1 MNEEL
6 IGPMKRMSLYPA
18 EQRGRKTGVLL
29 FGACGYALLY
39 ALGSQ
44 IDMRGFT
51 DGQQTLGRFALA
63 LPVAFLALLGILEW
77 LLARPGE
84 ERAQAGAAKPFCT
97 LGAMAIIFLCYV
109 PMLLIEFPGSF
120 VYDTVGQTLQIW
132 YGQLDAFHPLLH
144 TLLIR
149 FCLIDCYDFL
159 QSMERG
165 VLLYSLIQMALVS
178 ICFALICASLSRS
191 CSRRAA
197 RIAVAFFGLF
207 PYHMAFASNCTKD
220 VLFSAS
226 FALMVTLALEKLR
239 TGRLG
244 RLHAVLYGVSGILA
258 CLLRNNMIYAMAAWL
273 VVSAANRLMRRQLL
287 VMSAVTAVL
296 ALGIN
301 EALITGTNALRG
313 SVCEMLSVPSQQLAR
328 VYRDAPQT
336 FTAQDM
342 EDLDWL
348 IKNHAYAGYDPTL
361 ADPVKNNLNR
371 EGIEQE
377 PGRALRL
384 WLSVGMRQPGLYID
398 AFLNTALPFLYPY
411 ETYHGTARYI
421 ETGIIDDG
429 ITDKFGQPDIVQ
441 PRRFAAIRAFLD
453 EHIFSTGA
461 DGIPVLRWVFNA
473 GLVIWL
479 MLLCV
484 LHAMYRGDWAHVC
497 VLMLPVLLW
506 GTYLLGPVM
515 QGRYLYPFVCILPAL
530 CAGLGA
536 RTALEDRLSHT

>member
-1 MNEEL
+1 
-6 IGPMKRMSLYPA
+6 MSRNALGGLWRRQWA
-18 EQRGRKTGVLL
+18 VLAL
-29 FGACGYALLY
+29 GAAGYALLY

-44 IDMRGFT
+44 IDMRGYT
-51 DGQQTLGRFALA
+51 QAQETLGRFALA
-63 LPVAFLALLGILEW
+63 LPVAFLALLGAFEW
-77 LLARPGE
+77 AIARLSAKG
-84 ERAQAGAAKPFCT
+84 AQAGAAKPFCT
-97 LGAMAIIFLCYV
+97 PGAMALIFLCYV

-120 VYDTVGQTLQIW
+120 TYDTKTQVLQIANRQ
-132 YGQLDAFHPLLH
+132 YDAFHPLLH
-144 TLLIR
+144 TLLMK
-149 FCLIDCYDFL
+149 FCLLDCYGVL
-159 QSMERG
+159 QSIERG
-165 VLLYSLIQMALVS
+165 ALLYSLIQMTLVS
-178 ICFALICASLSRS
+178 ACFALICASLSRS

-197 RIAVAFFGLF
+197 RIAAAFFCLF

-244 RLHAVLYGVSGILA
+244 RLHMALYVLSGALA
-258 CLLRNNMIYAMAAWL
+258 CLLRNNMIYAVAAWL
-273 VVSAANRLMRRQLL
+273 VLLLMGRETRRGLLAAS
-287 VMSAVTAVL
+287 VAVAVL
-296 ALGIN
+296 ALCAN
-301 EALITGTNALRG
+301 EALITLTHAGRG
-313 SVCEMLSVPSQQLAR
+313 NIREMLSVPAQQLAR
-328 VYRDAPQT
+328 AYRDAPQA
-336 FTAQDM
+336 FTEADM

-348 IKNHAYAGYDPTL
+348 IEKNAYVHYDPTL
-361 ADPVKNNLNR
+361 ADFVKNNVNTQ
-371 EGIEQE
+371 GVQE
-377 PGRALRL
+377 DPARALRL
-384 WLSVGMRQPGLYID
+384 WLSVGLRQPGIYLD

-411 ETYHGTARYI
+411 GTYHGTARYI
-421 ETGIIDDG
+421 ETGMPDNG
-429 ITDKFGQPDIVQ
+429 LTSPFGQPDLVQ
-441 PRRFAAIRAFLD
+441 PRRFASIRAFLD

-536 RTALEDRLSHT
+536 RTALEEGLSYTRGGMEHGV